1 MTEQVKL
8 RTSLRLK
15 KFYFSSLIDTCQRQH
30 QQPKLYCYAFLPHDL
45 VDDGV
50 TFHNLQRV
58 FSFAHF
64 LPKCVRENWSSF
76 QIAEIR
82 GRIYCSFV
90 REDARDDEIRGVIM
104 IFEAICSKI
113 STFYFNQH
121 TQSSSQSWFP
131 QWDEGRQ
138 NVVLMSLRYNRGHDY
153 YCRNDKCQISCQI
166 MPLYY

>member
-1 MTEQVKL
+1 MFSTKFRLAIFVITISCQKKAVIVEHKSSLKIYPPKHEVNVLVSIFTTNASLKTVLDRVFCHPGNFQFTSKKFNPSNMTEQVKL

-76 QIAEIR
+76 
-82 GRIYCSFV
+82 
-90 REDARDDEIRGVIM
+90 
-104 IFEAICSKI
+104 
-113 STFYFNQH
+113 
-121 TQSSSQSWFP
+121 
-131 QWDEGRQ
+131 
-138 NVVLMSLRYNRGHDY
+138 
-153 YCRNDKCQISCQI
+153 
-166 MPLYY
+166 